1 MAMHFD
7 NYVSL
12 QHIYTTQLFM
22 KSSILIVD
30 DDPYIVNLLENYLE
44 REGYQTFTSLKGKP
58 AIKLIQNEHIDVV
71 LCDIRLPDI
80 NGTELLQHIRKIAPG
95 ISVIMMTAYAE
106 IRVAVDSIKS
116 GAYDYVAKPIYPEE
130 INEIIKRA
138 IQKKTKRELLN
149 DNFIAGESMK
159 MQEVIE
165 QAKLVAPTDMSVLI
179 QGETGSGKEYIA
191 RLIHNNSS
199 RSDKKFV
206 AIDCGAIPRELAP
219 SELFGH
225 IIGAFT
231 GAIANKSGY
240 FEQANRGTIFLDEI
254 GNLDYETQV
263 KLLRAIQQKVI
274 TRVGDSKTIDV
285 DVRIVSASNLDLLK
299 ATSDGHFREDLYHRI
314 NEFKIELP
322 ALRERSKDIIIFAQH
337 FLQEA
342 NRDLNKNVEDF
353 ESDVLRAFRAYPW
366 HGNLR
371 EMRNIVKRSVLITR
385 TNLITLDC
393 LPEEFGSKKISTTE
407 QVIEDKTTLNL
418 KNAAEEAEKHIL
430 IQALK
435 EANYN
440 KTKAAALLNIDR
452 KTLYNKL
459 SRFGIES

>member
-299 ATSDGHFREDLYHRI
+299 ATVDGHFREDLYHRI